1 MAADGRLAAPVSE
14 NSGLLGAD
22 SDAPR
27 EVPWLLADSCCGC
40 VDLQTGTK
48 VIAIMGIIQGLT
60 SCMAIGTAG
69 FLSMPT
75 LLVGVLSIGFGLY
88 GFWGAHKFDPHKT
101 RIHFYW
107 LMTVILLYVGMS
119 IARMA
124 TANSFCMHHNC
135 VLETPSKMP
144 TKAGLPPGKYVT
156 GNALL
161 QEGATAKFKETVD
174 FTKPADK
181 STHAQNTKQENSK
194 TSPHPQ
200 AGTTQ
205 SKVKGPI
212 YLDPC
217 YLRDGLPAA
226 DLCTKAHQLSAIAT
240 MAVAVPMN
248 VYFAFIVYSFHVK
261 VDMEI
266 LQRPAQPVP
275 ARPVQIAGQIPAMTV
290 YNAAGLDGAP
300 VVQPGDTTGG
310 YMHDVSPRLLPR
322 GHQGV
327 QQPPREDL
335 DN

>member
-1 MAADGRLAAPVSE
+1 
-14 NSGLLGAD
+14 
-22 SDAPR
+22 
-27 EVPWLLADSCCGC
+27 
-40 VDLQTGTK
+40 
-48 VIAIMGIIQGLT
+48 MGIIQGLT

-88 GFWGAHKFDPHKT
+88 GFWGAHKYDPHKT

-144 TKAGLPPGKYVT
+144 STKAGLPAGKYVT
-156 GNALL
+156 TGDSAGLL
-161 QEGATAKFKETVD
+161 QEGAAMRFKEQVD
-174 FTKPADK
+174 MTKKADT
-181 STHAQNTKQENSK
+181 SNLPRRQNTKQEKSQ
-194 TSPHPQ
+194 TGPRPQ

-205 SKVKGPI
+205 SKLKGPI

-248 VYFAFIVYSFHVK
+248 VYFAFVVYSFHVK
-261 VDMEI
+261 VDANI

-275 ARPVQIAGQIPAMTV
+275 ARPVQIAGQIPPMSV

-310 YMHDVSPRLLPR
+310 YMHDVSPRLLAQS
-322 GHQGV
+322 HQRRP
-327 QQPPREDL
+327 QPPHEDL
-335 DN
+335 DNPSSQ

>member
-1 MAADGRLAAPVSE
+1 MEDQGLAEPVSE
-14 NSGLLGAD
+14 NSGLLGAAD
-22 SDAPR
+22 SDAPP

-40 VDLQTGTK
+40 CDLQTGTK
-48 VIAIMGIIQGLT
+48 IIAIMGIIQGLT

-101 RIHFYW
+101 RIHCYW

-124 TANSFCMHHNC
+124 TANQFCMHHNC
-135 VLETPSKMP
+135 VLETTSNVP
-144 TKAGLPPGKYVT
+144 TKAGLPAGKYVEGST
-156 GNALL
+156 LL
-161 QEGATAKFKETVD
+161 QEGASFKTKVD
-174 FTKPADK
+174 LTRKADHI
-181 STHAQNTKQENSK
+181 SHAQNAKQEKSK
-194 TSPHPQ
+194 PVPHP
-200 AGTTQ
+200 GTTQ
-205 SKVKGPI
+205 SKLKGPI

-217 YLRDGLPAA
+217 YLRNGLPAV

-240 MAVAVPMN
+240 MAIAVPMN

-261 VDMEI
+261 VDLAI

-275 ARPVQIAGQIPAMTV
+275 ARPVQIAGQIPPMSV

-310 YMHDVSPRLLPR
+310 YMHDVSPRLLAR
-322 GHQGV
+322 SSQGRP
-327 QQPPREDL
+327 QPPDEDL
-335 DN
+335 GSSHQ